1 MFRLILSA
9 IVGYILGHERKRHDK
24 SGGSRTMALI
34 CMTATL
40 LAIISQDLNCAYTF
54 DFVRLMSY
62 LLPAVGFIGMGII
75 HRTKNSVDGL
85 TTSATLLILLP
96 IGFAIGLNYYF
107 YAIAT
112 SIITY
117 LILERKYYEK
127 RRIRTKNNK

>member
-9 IVGYILGHERKRHDK
+9 IIGYIMGHERKKHDK

-34 CMTATL
+34 SLTATFL
-40 LAIISQDLNCAYTF
+40 SILSHELYNAYSF

-85 TTSATLLILLP
+85 TTSATLLMLLP
-96 IGFAIGLNYYF
+96 IGFAIGLSYYF
-107 YAIAT
+107 YAIIA

-117 LILERKYYEK
+117 LILESKYYNTK
-127 RRIRTKNNK
+127 RRNK